1 MCDDNSIESLVS
13 ALTTVGGRPSSSPR
27 IVYGHRSHR
36 NVGLPVDELP
46 HDAVPLSCVV
56 VVHPVHLV
64 WYGVDL
70 VLKQRLVLLD
80 TT

>member
-13 ALTTVGGRPSSSPR
+13 ALTTVGGRPSSPR
-27 IVYGHRSHR
+27 IVYRHRSHR

-46 HDAVPLSCVV
+46 HDAVPLSRVV

-64 WYGVDL
+64 WHGVYL
-70 VLKQRLVLLD
+70 VLKQRLVLLN